1 MAAGSLDAARAAA
14 ASQGRITSRAE
25 AAVRRRIGAAVGA
38 LPLAAHVLAPGALSW
53 NIGGRGVEVP
63 KKYKDFVA
71 SKRGQFVRQLLAVG
85 PAVAFAVTCMLAHMR
100 GELTYD
106 VAMQVLVVQLVMV
119 VLAVVISYNS

>member
-1 MAAGSLDAARAAA
+1 MQREQLAR
-14 ASQGRITSRAE
+14 TF
-25 AAVRRRIGAAVGA
+25 
-38 LPLAAHVLAPGALSW
+38 LAPRRVRGADGSNRRW

-85 PAVAFAVTCMLAHMR
+85 PAVAFALTCMLAHMR

-119 VLAVVISYNS
+119 RSQRGRALARAHALAPALSWRARARRGC